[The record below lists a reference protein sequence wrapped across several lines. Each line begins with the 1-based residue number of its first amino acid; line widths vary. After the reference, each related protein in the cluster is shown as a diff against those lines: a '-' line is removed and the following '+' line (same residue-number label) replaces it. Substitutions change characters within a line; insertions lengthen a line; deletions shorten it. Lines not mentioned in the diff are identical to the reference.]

1 LPIGGGST
9 DRQLPLA
16 VAHTMRR
23 ASANAPQR
31 AGAAQR
37 KLAMRTSVL
46 RALISS
52 SSSLAKQSSGGTLTR
67 FVPLDFTSAVAA
79 IRAEITEI
87 DERLKGVN
95 GLTARLMAQLTA
107 LDGVMPTSTK

>member
-1 LPIGGGST
+1 
-9 DRQLPLA
+9 
-16 VAHTMRR
+16 MRR